1 MRNLRAFDSLAVIA
15 TGIHLFPFRTEK
27 LSPFAPMVL
36 GGQLP
41 GRVGHRQ
48 FFKGRVSGPFF
59 TRDHYNR
66 LMSHPAPRLEDDVI
80 ALRRWDESDIED
92 SVVACSDPEVIRW
105 IPRIPTPYSEQ
116 DAREFLA
123 LADNGWEDGR
133 SFSFAITERVSGRT
147 VGSVGVTVNGP
158 IGDVGYFVFAGHRR
172 RGIGERA
179 LKLVSRWALQELGLA
194 RLQLWVMV
202 GNVASARLA
211 EKAGFKREGILR
223 AWMDNRGTRVD
234 AIMHSLL
241 PSEMDGRSDDK

>member
-1 MRNLRAFDSLAVIA
+1 
-15 TGIHLFPFRTEK
+15 
-27 LSPFAPMVL
+27 MVL
-36 GGQLP
+36 GGQPP
-41 GRVGHRQ
+41 GRVGRRQ

-133 SFSFAITERVSGRT
+133 SFSFAITEQASGRT
-147 VGSVGVTVNGP
+147 VGSIGVTVNGA
-158 IGDVGYFVFAGHRR
+158 IGEVGYFVFAGHRR
-172 RGIGERA
+172 RRDRRASAQARQPLGSSGTGSRSASTLGDGRECRLGSIGR
-179 LKLVSRWALQELGLA
+179 KSRLQTRRHPA
-194 RLQLWVMV
+194 RLDGQPRYA
-202 GNVASARLA
+202 GRRDHAFAS
-211 EKAGFKREGILR
+211 
-223 AWMDNRGTRVD
+223 
-234 AIMHSLL
+234 SL
-241 PSEMDGRSDDK
+241 